1 MANRKEAMGCNG
13 DVFDGAELLWELR
26 ERGDMAGCPIAVLVA
41 PTALNASVQSQKREK
56 ITTLRMQSQR
66 QVNDKT
72 LRISFSSCAGMV
84 LQRLLERQS

>member
-1 MANRKEAMGCNG
+1 MTNRKEAIGRDG
-13 DVFDGAELLWELR
+13 DVFNGAELLWELR